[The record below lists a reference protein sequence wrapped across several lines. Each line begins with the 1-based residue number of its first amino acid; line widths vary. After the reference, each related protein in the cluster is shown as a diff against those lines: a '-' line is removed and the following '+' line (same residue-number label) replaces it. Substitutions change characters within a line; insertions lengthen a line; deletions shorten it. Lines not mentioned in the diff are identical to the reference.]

1 MSKVVALLLVISVRE
16 LLVLVEYRCEARTEV
31 VVELELLVV
40 LVDIV
45 LLRLL
50 VLNLN

>member
-40 LVDIV
+40 DIV
-45 LLRLL
+45 LLVLL